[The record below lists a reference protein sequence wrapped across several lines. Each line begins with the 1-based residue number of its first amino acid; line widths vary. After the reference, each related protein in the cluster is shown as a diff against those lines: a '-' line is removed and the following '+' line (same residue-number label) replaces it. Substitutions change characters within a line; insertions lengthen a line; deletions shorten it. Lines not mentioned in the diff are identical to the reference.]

1 MIELEAPQKISR
13 TVGRR
18 RPVAIVDIGSNSMRL
33 VVYDGLTRTPIPMF
47 NEKVMC
53 ALGQGL
59 MSSGMLNPEGVP
71 SAHDGLARFVGLAKA
86 MKVAWIDIMATAAI
100 RDAKDGPAFVLEAER
115 RNGVRLDVLS
125 GEDEAK
131 LAALGIFC
139 GVPDAEGV
147 VADLG
152 GGSMDLVEVG
162 KGKFGAVASLPLGV
176 LRIAEASGNDRE
188 QAKKLIDQYLAEL
201 DWLKRVEGKTLYAV
215 GGAWRAIARA
225 AMIQTNYPL
234 MIIDN
239 YALSN
244 SEAVALMGLFA
255 QQSRKSLEKFSGIS
269 KKRLATLPLAALL
282 MSRLIQAARPAN
294 VKFSVYGLREGRFFE
309 RLPTHLKQED
319 PLLSACRRYARATS
333 RFTADSSE
341 MMHWLANI
349 FSDETA
355 PEKRLRQA
363 ACKLGDSFWHENP
376 DYRAEQAFLKVLR
389 LPIMGLEHSDRVF
402 LALALHTRYN
412 GDDSAPITLSVRRLL
427 NEAATKRALVLGAA
441 MRLGYLLSAG
451 SPGIVSHTKLKIQKG
466 RLILHIPEGDPIYTR
481 EAMDKPL
488 DKLAKL
494 LDCAGADI
502 RTFTPRARHI

>member
-1 MIELEAPQKISR
+1 MSELEAPQKISR

-59 MSSGMLNPEGVP
+59 LGSGRLNPEGVP

-115 RNGVRLDVLS
+115 RNGIRLDVLS

-131 LAALGIFC
+131 LAAQGIFC
-139 GVPDAEGV
+139 GLPDAEGV

-162 KGKFGAVASLPLGV
+162 GGEFGAVASLPLGV
-176 LRIAEASGNDRE
+176 LRIAEASGNDKER
-188 QAKKLIDQYLAEL
+188 AKKLIDQYLAEL
-201 DWLKRVEGKTLYAV
+201 DWLKKIEGKTLYAV
-215 GGAWRAIARA
+215 GGAWRALARA
-225 AMIQTNYPL
+225 AMLQTGYPL

-239 YALSN
+239 YALS
-244 SEAVALMGLFA
+244 SGEAINLMNLFA
-255 QQSRKSLEKFSGIS
+255 QQSRKSLDKFSGIS

-282 MSRLIQAARPAN
+282 MARLIQAARPASI
-294 VKFSVYGLREGRFFE
+294 KFSVFGLREGRFFE
-309 RLPTHLKQED
+309 RLPAHLKQED
-319 PLLSACRRYARATS
+319 PLLSACKRYARSAS
-333 RFTADSSE
+333 RFTADSGE
-341 MMHWLANI
+341 MMHWLAHL
-349 FSDETA
+349 FPQESA
-355 PEKRLRQA
+355 AEKRLRQA

-402 LALALHTRYN
+402 LALTLHARYN
-412 GDDSAPITLSVRRLL
+412 GEDNAAITLSVRRLL
-427 NEAATKRALVLGAA
+427 DEAATKRAMVLGAA

-451 SPGIVSHTKLKIQKG
+451 SPGIVSHTRLKIKKG
-466 RLILHIPEGDPIYTR
+466 RVVLEIPEGDPIYTR

-488 DKLAKL
+488 EKLAKL
-494 LDCAGADI
+494 LDCSGADI
-502 RTFTPRARHI
+502 QTFPPKLRH